1 MQIFLFMTTKERRF
15 RRFSEELKRDLVV
28 RIERGELQ
36 VSEIARTYEVS
47 RAVIYQ
53 WKKKYGKEP
62 RGVKVV
68 VEKDSAEQQV
78 KELKKALVERDLA
91 IAELHMKLR
100 YKEKVIEL
108 ANKDVGYDIEK
119 KTATG
124 S

>member
-15 RRFSEELKRDLVV
+15 RRFSEELKRDLVE
-28 RIERGELQ
+28 RLERGELQ
-36 VSEIARTYEVS
+36 VSEIAQTYEVS
-47 RAVIYQ
+47 RGAIYQ
-53 WKKKYGKEP
+53 WKGKYGKEP
-62 RGVKVV
+62 RPVKLV

-78 KELKKALVERDLA
+78 KELKKVLVERDLA
-91 IAELHMKLR
+91 IADLHMKLR

>member
-1 MQIFLFMTTKERRF
+1 MTTKERRF

-28 RIERGELQ
+28 RLERGELQ
-36 VSEIARTYEVS
+36 VSEVARTYEVS
-47 RAVIYQ
+47 RGVIYK
-53 WKKKYGKEP
+53 WKERYGNELRP
-62 RGVKVV
+62 VKLV

-91 IAELHMKLR
+91 IADLHMKLR

-108 ANKDVGYDIEK
+108 ANKDLGYDIEK